1 MATIRDIRHALQAGH
16 KHAPRAYDPQPV
28 KWQRSL
34 KFWLWVIASVLGG
47 LMSVVLFLGYYWDYE
62 PPVFDVTKAATQLT
76 GVGPDKL
83 VPGAVCAATLIK
95 VTSTLL
101 DKRGGYLSNDILPPG
116 IFMDNIP
123 NWENGV
129 MVQARDFVRALRND
143 FTRSQSQSNEDPD
156 IAAADPRLNFDH
168 ASWLFTESEYSA
180 GIDSLK
186 SYLSRLQ
193 DNNDKDA
200 HFFGRADNLR
210 PWLGLVSQRLGDL
223 AQQLSASIGTYV
235 IANAPVQSTS
245 GMSPLE
251 HRTPWMEL
259 DDVFYNARGA
269 TWAFLHFFRALEVDF
284 GPILENKNAL
294 VSLRQVIRALE
305 YTQAPFTSPLVLN
318 GSEFGLLPNHSL
330 IMASYISRANAAVMD
345 LLNLLAQG

>member
-1 MATIRDIRHALQAGH
+1 MATIRDIGHALQAGH
-16 KHAPRAYDPQPV
+16 KHALRAYDPQSV
-28 KWQRSL
+28 KWRQRS
-34 KFWLWVIASVLGG
+34 KVWLWVIASVLGG
-47 LMSVVLFLGYYWDYE
+47 LTSVVLFLGYYWDYE
-62 PPVFDVTKAATQLT
+62 PPMFDVTKAATQLT

-83 VPGAVCAATLIK
+83 VPGAVCAATLIT

-143 FTRSQSQSNEDPD
+143 FARSQSQSKEDPD
-156 IAAADPRLNFDH
+156 IAAADPRLNFDR

-193 DNNDKDA
+193 SNKDA

-210 PWLGLVSQRLGDL
+210 PWLGLASQRLGDL
-223 AQQLSASIGTYV
+223 AQQLSASIGNLV

-245 GMSPLE
+245 GVSSLE
-251 HRTPWMEL
+251 QRTPWMKL
-259 DDVFYNARGA
+259 DDVFYNTRGA
-269 TWAFLHFFRALEVDF
+269 TWAFLHFFRAVEVDF
-284 GPILENKNAL
+284 RPILENKNAL
-294 VSLRQVIRALE
+294 ISLRQVIRALE
-305 YTQAPFTSPLVLN
+305 YTQAPFTSPVVLS

-330 IMASYISRANAAVMD
+330 IMASYISRANAAIMD